1 MLRLPQAGWWAALL
15 FPSVYLS
22 PAVRSA
28 RAFADGHHA
37 GPLAGATSTPLGRK
51 SIDIFCSDPGAS
63 HRRLPANSAQTA
75 SGSSNADVRVESRRC
90 NHVHTTGRRT
100 APRMEV
106 ADFWDRMDSPWDSL
120 LEISPRSQWETTM
133 PPSPQGVPRTA
144 VWHYAGPP

>member
-1 MLRLPQAGWWAALL
+1 MFRLPQAGWRVSLL
-15 FPSVYLS
+15 IASVYLS

-28 RAFADGHHA
+28 RAFAYGHHA
-37 GPLAGATSTPLGRK
+37 GPSAGATSTRLGRK

-90 NHVHTTGRRT
+90 NHVHMTGRRT

-106 ADFWDRMDSPWDSL
+106 RRL
-120 LEISPRSQWETTM
+120 L
-133 PPSPQGVPRTA
+133 
-144 VWHYAGPP
+144 GPNGLPVGFMA